1 MLKKLTI
8 ISALAAVGCMCLLA
22 GDEITKTNLPVTIT
36 SHVVTNIVEG
46 NNQKG
51 CATCEGIRKNN
62 WLLYHPPHGNYEP
75 WQDAT
80 ERWAITNV
88 VRRITLATEWQG
100 KPLTYSEETTL
111 SSVTNRWK
119 LTHEWKQ
126 D

>member
-1 MLKKLTI
+1 MKNKMIGLL
-8 ISALAAVGCMCLLA
+8 ALAALGSLA
-22 GDEITKTNLPVTIT
+22 GAEITKTNLPATIT
-36 SHVVTNIVEG
+36 IQVVTNVVEG
-46 NNQKG
+46 NNQRG
-51 CATCEGIRKNN
+51 CATCEGVRKNN

-88 VRRITLATEWQG
+88 VRRLTLTTEWQG
-100 KPLTYSEETTL
+100 KLLTHSEETTL

-119 LTHEWKQ
+119 LTQEWKQ